1 MKKKHDSVQNRYR
14 LKLLFSKVFSRSK
27 DFHVQSENNSS
38 VSESS
43 SSSEADEVQYESRV
57 PLPVQTINSSDDVIC
72 LDSD

>member
-1 MKKKHDSVQNRYR
+1 MSQYKIGTESVLQTETFIF
-14 LKLLFSKVFSRSK
+14 KSFFTFK

-38 VSESS
+38 ISESS